1 MVILAARTNCAPPP
15 TEVPPNFMTRGLSKG
30 SCSVQRCIEIVQYVV
45 DRLEADGEP
54 DVVVRDAGGLL
65 LVHRELRV
73 GRRGRVYDQALRV
86 AYIRQETVQRE
97 AVYKALA
104 RFEAAFDAETED
116 RTVQPA
122 PMVHRCQLVRGMVG
136 KARVVHPVDLGVAL
150 QELGDGLRVLRVAL
164 HPQG

>member
-30 SCSVQRCIEIVQYVV
+30 SRSVQRCIEIVQYVV

-73 GRRGRVYDQALRV
+73 GRGGRMNDQALRV
-86 AYIRQETVQRE
+86 PDVRQETVQCE
-97 AVYKALA
+97 PVYKALA
-104 RFEAAFDAETED
+104 RLETAFDAETED
-116 RTVQPA
+116 RTVEPT
-122 PMVHRCQLVRGMVG
+122 
-136 KARVVHPVDLGVAL
+136 PV
-150 QELGDGLRVLRVAL
+150 VLR
-164 HPQG
+164 G